1 MKEKIADIWRLGIF
15 GIIGYIQDIILN
27 HENID
32 KIDMFDEKIIKMPKF
47 INDDNTN
54 YLNHDDSNTR
64 LL

>member
-1 MKEKIADIWRLGIF
+1 MKEKIADIWTSGLF

-27 HENID
+27 PENID
-32 KIDMFDEKIIKMPKF
+32 KIDMFDDKIIKIPKF

-54 YLNHDDSNTR
+54 FQNVDSNTR